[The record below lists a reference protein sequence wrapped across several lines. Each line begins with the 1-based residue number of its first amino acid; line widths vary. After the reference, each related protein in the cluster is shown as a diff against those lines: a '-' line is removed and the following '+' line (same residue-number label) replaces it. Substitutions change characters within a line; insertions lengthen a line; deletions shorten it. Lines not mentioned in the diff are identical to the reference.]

1 MIRILLVDD
10 HHIVRQGFR
19 SLLESEGDFQVIGEA
34 ANGLEALEMVT
45 RLQPN
50 IVIADVMMPE
60 MNGLE
65 LTRQLQTLAPQVR
78 VILLSMHSN
87 EAYVLEALRNGA
99 AGYVLKDSNASDLI
113 QAIRKVAAGGRHLSE
128 PLSERAIQAY
138 ASLAHDASFDAYET
152 LTNRERMILQLSAEG
167 HSGTEI
173 ADRLTIS
180 PRTVETHRSNLM
192 HKLKLHSQ
200 TDLVRYALRRGILAN
215 E

>member
-19 SLLESEGDFQVIGEA
+19 SLLESEGDIQVVGEA
-34 ANGLEALEMVT
+34 SNGLEALDLVP

-65 LTRQLQTLAPQVR
+65 LTRQIQTLAPQVR

-138 ASLAHDASFDAYET
+138 ASLAHDATFDAYET

-192 HKLKLHSQ
+192 HKLGLHSQ

>member
-1 MIRILLVDD
+1 
-10 HHIVRQGFR
+10 
-19 SLLESEGDFQVIGEA
+19 
-34 ANGLEALEMVT
+34 
-45 RLQPN
+45 
-50 IVIADVMMPE
+50 MPE

-87 EAYVLEALRNGA
+87 EAYVLEALRSGA

-113 QAIRKVAAGGRHLSE
+113 QAVRKVAAGGRHLSE

-138 ASLAHDASFDAYET
+138 AQMAQDAPFDAYET
-152 LTNRERMILQLSAEG
+152 LTNRERMILQLAAEG
-167 HSGTEI
+167 YSGSEI
-173 ADRLTIS
+173 AERLTIS

-192 HKLKLHSQ
+192 HKLGLHSQ
-200 TDLVRYALRRGILAN
+200 TDLIRFALRRGILAI

>member
-1 MIRILLVDD
+1 MIRIVLVDD

-19 SLLESEGDFQVIGEA
+19 SLLESEGDLQVIGEA
-34 ANGLEALEMVT
+34 GTGLEALQLVPQ
-45 RLQPN
+45 LQPN
-50 IVIADVMMPE
+50 VVVADVMMPE

-87 EAYVLEALRNGA
+87 EAYVLEALRSGA

-113 QAIRKVAAGGRHLSE
+113 QAVRKVAAGGRHLSE

-138 ASLAHDASFDAYET
+138 AQMAQDAPFDAYET
-152 LTNRERMILQLSAEG
+152 LTNRERMILQLAAEG
-167 HSGTEI
+167 YSGSEI
-173 ADRLTIS
+173 AERLTIS

-192 HKLKLHSQ
+192 HKLGLHSQ
-200 TDLVRYALRRGILAN
+200 TDLIRFALRRGILAI